1 MGLVSFMS
9 QIDLAQK
16 LIMETKLK
24 TNGKW
29 GGLGWNMLWTKV
41 EIEVEPGSK
50 S

>member
-29 GGLGWNMLWTKV
+29 GGTKLGTGVKRPNL
-41 EIEVEPGSK
+41 
-50 S
+50 